1 MFERLTYRKENGE
14 VRTASGAMDIGDGL
28 RELAEKF
35 RDRLAAY
42 EDSGLS
48 PDEVRELAKAKADGR
63 LVERGTWINGYCS
76 NCNSPIPTDNKDDYI
91 AKSECRFCY
100 YCGAKMEEA
109 EKALEVRE

>member
-1 MFERLTYRKENGE
+1 MFEDLTKAIEIIEQQYKVGIDYSKGADM
-14 VRTASGAMDIGDGL
+14 TALCMVVGKQAEAVIKALSEYL
-28 RELAEKF
+28 ELT
-35 RDRLAAY
+35 
-42 EDSGLS
+42 
-48 PDEVRELAKAKADGR
+48 KAKADGR

-109 EKALEVRE
+109 EKALEVGE